1 LDDFEYFVNK
11 VNDFHGHICTGI
23 VLGTRMS
30 LAALRYLAVDP
41 HGKKKNLICYA
52 EIDRCMTD
60 AVMIVT
66 GCSAGRRTLKLV
78 DYGKFAMT
86 LINQDTGKAIR
97 VTVND
102 YHRSE
107 DMEETKR
114 TIMAIPDPRL
124 LSFKDVYVTIPEN
137 DLPGFPRKT
146 ATCSVCGEQIM
157 DGRDTEHN
165 GAVLCKGCANGTY
178 YRVISK

>member
-1 LDDFEYFVNK
+1 MDDFDYFVNK

-41 HGKKKNLICYA
+41 HTKKKNLICYA

-66 GCSAGRRTLKLV
+66 SCSPGKRSLKIV

-86 LINQDTGKAIR
+86 LINQDTGNAVR

-114 TIMAIPDPRL
+114 TIMAIPDRRL
-124 LSFKDVYVTIPEN
+124 LSLHDVHVKIPEN

-146 ATCSVCGEQIM
+146 AVCSVCGEQIM
-157 DGRDTEHN
+157 DGRDTERN
-165 GAVLCKGCANGTY
+165 SAVLCKGCANGTY